1 MRSRAVGIDK
11 QKNGFVNLGNFP
23 VYFERFQSVYRLKKP
38 PPAMLGAASVL
49 RGRRVDPASWAHTTH
64 AFTTALYWKMAQ
76 TLGVFA
82 NMLRIC
88 YRLSAQSTNVSI

>member
-1 MRSRAVGIDK
+1 MRSSAVGIDK

-49 RGRRVDPASWAHTTH
+49 RGRRVGPSRAGPT
-64 AFTTALYWKMAQ
+64 Q
-76 TLGVFA
+76 RTLL
-82 NMLRIC
+82 LRHC
-88 YRLSAQSTNVSI
+88 TGKWLKR